1 MKKSLFVIGTLIFSL
16 YLSGCARNNVNDDV
30 AYRNRNTTEPTRV
43 NYNNP
48 NYGGPAITGVDTS
61 DRGYDRNR
69 DNVMNV
75 RNDNR
80 NNVGTNQ
87 SKMRI
92 ADKAANKVTDLS
104 EVDRANIIV
113 TDNNAFVAA
122 KLDPSSRNE
131 LTTDIENKISRA
143 VKSVDSDID
152 NVYVSVNPD
161 FYDQMNDYANDI
173 RNGRP
178 VSGFFNEFSDTI
190 TKVFP
195 NAR

>member
-16 YLSGCARNNVNDDV
+16 YLSGCATKNVNDDV
-30 AYRNRNTTEPTRV
+30 AYRNQNTTEPTRV
-43 NYNNP
+43 NYNTP
-48 NYGGPAITGVDTS
+48 NTGGPAITGVDTS